1 MDSVQ
6 TWVIVGVLAMAAI
19 TLLVLIWTFFF
30 SGSVKRPVEKH
41 VEVHVESA
49 DLLSKADIASLSR
62 DAKEGLSE
70 AVQLSSES
78 LQEKLTEAIAQ
89 LSKKTE
95 EMANLTLSQE
105 FEQYQVSLAALR
117 DETIKDFS
125 ELQKQLDDRRNQLL
139 LELESHVAAD
149 REKRMDQFNA
159 RLGDVV
165 SSYLVETLDKG
176 VDLGAQSAY
185 IVRTLESHKEDIKK
199 DVLT

>member
-1 MDSVQ
+1 MDETQ
-6 TWVIVGVLAMAAI
+6 TWIIIGVLVMAAI
-19 TLLVLIWTFFF
+19 TVLVLVWAFYVGAST
-30 SGSVKRPVEKH
+30 KPPVQKK
-41 VEVHVESA
+41 VEVHVDSSELLTKA
-49 DLLSKADIASLSR
+49 DLASLNR
-62 DAKEGLSE
+62 DAKEGLTEAVHQSSE
-70 AVQLSSES
+70 ALQQS
-78 LQEKLTEAIAQ
+78 LTDAIAQ
-89 LSKKTE
+89 LGKKTE
-95 EMANLTLSQE
+95 EMATLTLSQE

-165 SSYLVETLDKG
+165 SSYIVETLDKG

-185 IVRTLESHKEDIKK
+185 IIRTLETHKEDIKK
-199 DVLT
+199 DVLA